1 MVEIGTSKPIING
14 SPQNPIEIFDLI
26 LTNQIIKIIKIRN
39 PKRDFPMKR

>member
-14 SPQNPIEIFDLI
+14 SPQNSIEIFDLI

-39 PKRDFPMKR
+39 PKRDFSMKR